1 MSGDGTPLSNK
12 GIVITRPAAQASH
25 LAKLVRA
32 AGGSPIL
39 FPSIEIVP
47 LENPAPLID
56 LLSRLSQFD
65 LAIFVSANAVTYS
78 LPLLQNRWPR
88 NAKVAAIGEAT
99 HRVLRQQGFNEA
111 IAPATGA
118 DSEHLLELS
127 ELNAV
132 AGKRVVIFRGQGGR
146 ELLKDTLTQRG
157 AVVEYA
163 ECYRREIPKLDA
175 APLVELWSKNQLH
188 AIVVTSGEALR
199 NFSNMLPSEARRR
212 LRETALFVPHPR
224 IAEAAKALGCAE
236 VITTDAG
243 DEGIVRGLVSWFGT
257 KI

>member
-1 MSGDGTPLSNK
+1 MNGDGTPLSNR
-12 GIVITRPAAQASH
+12 GIVITRPAAQASR
-25 LAKLVRA
+25 LAELVRA
-32 AGGSPIL
+32 AGGNPIL
-39 FPSIEIVP
+39 FPSIEIVS
-47 LENPAPLID
+47 LQNPATLID
-56 LLSRLSQFD
+56 LSSRLSQFD

-78 LPLLQNRWPR
+78 LPLLQHRWPR

-99 HRVLRQQGFNEA
+99 HRVLREHGFNEA
-111 IAPATGA
+111 LAPATGA

-157 AVVEYA
+157 ALVEYV

-188 AIVVTSGEALR
+188 GIVVTSGEALR
-199 NFSNMLPSEARRR
+199 NFLNMLPAEARRR
-212 LRETALFVPHPR
+212 LWETALFVPHPR
-224 IAEAAKALGCAE
+224 IAEAAKALGCTE

>member
-1 MSGDGTPLSNK
+1 MSANALRDKN
-12 GIVITRPAAQASH
+12 IVITRPVAQSQH
-25 LAKLVRA
+25 LASLVRA
-32 AGGSPIL
+32 RGGNPIL
-39 FPSIEIVP
+39 FPALEIRP
-47 LENPAPLID
+47 LDTQAQITKVLERIGE
-56 LLSRLSQFD
+56 FD

-78 LPLLQNRWPR
+78 LPLLQHRWPR

-99 HRVLRQQGFNEA
+99 HRVLREHGFNEA
-111 IAPATGA
+111 LAPATGA

-132 AGKRVVIFRGQGGR
+132 AGKRVVIFRGRGGR

-157 AVVEYA
+157 ALVEYV

-188 AIVVTSGEALR
+188 GIVVTSGEALR
-199 NFSNMLPSEARRR
+199 NFLNMLPEEARRR
-212 LRETALFVPHPR
+212 LGETALFVPHPR